1 MRSKKRIFDLKRVKN
16 YQLTRGGNKMKSKS
30 LIIGKRLPLV
40 VIETERVFLLRGIM
54 PYFVYGDDG
63 KPTDQIAGYVY
74 ECVNSDSLRWY
85 KIKVAQQKPLMS
97 PVELEKKLQAG
108 EKIGIEFLNAEVKA
122 YWNSFKQCYTDTFRA
137 EDVMLI
143 DSEE

>member
-1 MRSKKRIFDLKRVKN
+1 MKYKSVVMNIWL
-16 YQLTRGGNKMKSKS
+16 QL
-30 LIIGKRLPLV
+30 V
-40 VIETERVFLLRGIM
+40 AIETERVFLLRGIT
-54 PYFVYGDDG
+54 PYYVYGDDG

-85 KIKVAQQKPLMS
+85 KIKIAQQKPLMS
-97 PVELEKKLQAG
+97 PVELGKKLEAG
-108 EKIGIEFLNAEVKA
+108 EKICVEFLNAEIKA
-122 YWNSFKQCYTDTFRA
+122 YWNSFQRCYMDTFRA

>member
-1 MRSKKRIFDLKRVKN
+1 
-16 YQLTRGGNKMKSKS
+16 MKYKS
-30 LIIGKRLPLV
+30 VVMNIWLPFIT
-40 VIETERVFLLRGIM
+40 IETERVFLLRGM
-54 PYFVYGDDG
+54 RAFYVYGEDG

-97 PVELEKKLQAG
+97 PVELEKKLEAG
-108 EKIGIEFLNAEVKA
+108 EKICIEFLNAEVKA
-122 YWNSFKQCYTDTFRA
+122 YWNSFHQCYMDTFRA
-137 EDVMLI
+137 EDVMRI

>member
-1 MRSKKRIFDLKRVKN
+1 
-16 YQLTRGGNKMKSKS
+16 MKYKS
-30 LIIGKRLPLV
+30 LFFGKWLQLV
-40 VIETERVFLLRGIM
+40 AIETERVFLLRGIM

-97 PVELEKKLQAG
+97 PVELSQKLEAG
-108 EKIGIEFLNAEVKA
+108 EKICIEFLNAEIKA
-122 YWNSFKQCYTDTFRA
+122 YWNSFSKCYMDTFRA
-137 EDVMLI
+137 EDVTLI

>member
-1 MRSKKRIFDLKRVKN
+1 MR
-16 YQLTRGGNKMKSKS
+16 KMKAQS
-30 LIIGKRLPLV
+30 V
-40 VIETERVFLLRGIM
+40 VINIWLPFITVETERVFLLRGIM

-63 KPTDQIAGYVY
+63 KPTQQIAGYVY

-108 EKIGIEFLNAEVKA
+108 EKICIEFLNAEVKA
-122 YWNSFKQCYTDTFRA
+122 YWNRFKQCYTDTFRA
-137 EDVMLI
+137 DDVLLI
-143 DSEE
+143 NSEE

>member
-1 MRSKKRIFDLKRVKN
+1 MKYKSVVMNIWL
-16 YQLTRGGNKMKSKS
+16 QL
-30 LIIGKRLPLV
+30 V
-40 VIETERVFLLRGIM
+40 AIETERVFLLRGIT
-54 PYFVYGDDG
+54 PYYVYGDDG

-97 PVELEKKLQAG
+97 PVELGKKLEAG
-108 EKIGIEFLNAEVKA
+108 EKICVEFLNAEIKA
-122 YWNSFKQCYTDTFRA
+122 YWNSFLQCYMDTFRA

>member
-1 MRSKKRIFDLKRVKN
+1 
-16 YQLTRGGNKMKSKS
+16 MKSMVLKKW
-30 LIIGKRLPLV
+30 LQLV
-40 VIETERVFLLRGIM
+40 AVETERVFLLRKIT

-108 EKIGIEFLNAEVKA
+108 EKICIEFLNAEIKA
-122 YWNSFKQCYTDTFRA
+122 YWNSFLQCYMDTFRA
-137 EDVMLI
+137 EDVMFI

>member
-1 MRSKKRIFDLKRVKN
+1 
-16 YQLTRGGNKMKSKS
+16 MKSMVLKKW
-30 LIIGKRLPLV
+30 LQLV
-40 VIETERVFLLRGIM
+40 AIETERVFLLRGIT
-54 PYFVYGDDG
+54 PYYVYGDDG